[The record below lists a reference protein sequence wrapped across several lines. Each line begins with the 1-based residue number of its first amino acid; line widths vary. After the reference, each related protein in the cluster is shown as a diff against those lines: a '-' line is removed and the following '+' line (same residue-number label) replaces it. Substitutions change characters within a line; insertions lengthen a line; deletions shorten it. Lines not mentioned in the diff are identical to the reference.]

1 MFFIIFSRA
10 SNVLFNF
17 PFFLLL
23 GLMFMEFRC
32 LINLLF
38 EISFVVSDFVLDI
51 SLVIFFIEKS

>member
-1 MFFIIFSRA
+1 MGFKCFVQFS
-10 SNVLFNF
+10 
-17 PFFLLL
+17 FFLLL

-38 EISFVVSDFVLDI
+38 EIFFVVFDFVLDI